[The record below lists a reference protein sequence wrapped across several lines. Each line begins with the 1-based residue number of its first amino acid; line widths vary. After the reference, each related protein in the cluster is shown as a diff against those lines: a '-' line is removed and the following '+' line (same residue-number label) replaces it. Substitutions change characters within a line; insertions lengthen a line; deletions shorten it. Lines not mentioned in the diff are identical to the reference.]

1 MPILNF
7 VISKKDD
14 NKLVSVKTVSDQEQ
28 YDSWLYALAYLP
40 DFFNVTESYYN
51 K

>member
-1 MPILNF
+1 MAIINF
-7 VISKKDD
+7 VISNKDD
-14 NKLVSVKTVSDQEQ
+14 NKLVSVKTVSTQEQ

-40 DFFNVTESYYN
+40 DYLKVTESYYN